1 LAKEDFTEHFVSG
14 EEVFSGRLLKVRRDT
29 VRMPGGAHATRE
41 YIRHPGAVAIL
52 PFTADGKVVLERQF
66 RYPNARDFIEIPAGK
81 VEPGEDLLETARREL
96 LEETGYLAADWR
108 RLTTIHNAIGY
119 SDEAIELFAARGL
132 EKKKQKLDEEEF
144 LEVLEVPFSEAIAM
158 VRDGRITDVKTIVAL
173 LWVEKV
179 GSESTFRES
188 QRSAAASRKSRL

>member
-1 LAKEDFTEHFVSG
+1 LGKEDKAGQDLREHFVSG

-29 VRMPGGAHATRE
+29 VRMPGGKHATRE

-52 PFTADGKVVLERQF
+52 PFTAKGAVVLERQY

-81 VEPGEDLLETARREL
+81 IEAGEDLLETARREL
-96 LEETGYLAADWR
+96 LEETGYAASEWQ

-119 SDEAIELFAARGL
+119 SDESIELYAARGL
-132 EKKKQKLDEEEF
+132 EKRQQKLDEEEF
-144 LEVLEVPFSEAIAM
+144 LEVLEVPFAEAIAM

-173 LWVEKV
+173 LWAE
-179 GSESTFRES
+179 TF
-188 QRSAAASRKSRL
+188 K